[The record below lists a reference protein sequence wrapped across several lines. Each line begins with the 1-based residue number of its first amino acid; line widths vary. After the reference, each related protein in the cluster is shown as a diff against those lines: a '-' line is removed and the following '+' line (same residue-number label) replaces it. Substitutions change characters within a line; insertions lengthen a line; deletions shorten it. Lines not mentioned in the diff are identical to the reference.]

1 MSRVKES
8 KCEHEGT
15 SDLPEA
21 DEAMREA
28 PTSEYEVGYGK
39 PPKST
44 RFQPGQSGNPRGRP
58 KGTKNLKTDLIE
70 ELQEKIEIREGNRSR
85 KVTKQR
91 AFIKAL
97 TNGSIKGNARSA
109 ALLLSTMVR
118 VLDTGAN
125 DIEVSDE
132 ITADEA
138 EILREF
144 EARLR
149 RRAVASARATDKRD
163 SNPTSEES

>member
-1 MSRVKES
+1 MSRDKES
-8 KCEHEGT
+8 KCEREGT
-15 SDLPEA
+15 TDLPEA
-21 DEAMREA
+21 DEARREA
-28 PTSEYEVGYGK
+28 TTSEYEVGYGK

-70 ELQEKIEIREGNRSR
+70 ELHETIEIREGNRTR
-85 KVTKQR
+85 KVTKHR
-91 AFIKAL
+91 PFDNAL
-97 TNGSIKGNARSA
+97 STGSIKGNARSA
-109 ALLLSTMVR
+109 SPLLSTMIR

-125 DIEVSDE
+125 DIEASDE

-138 EILREF
+138 EILRDF

-149 RRAVASARATDKRD
+149 RRVGASARAADEEGSKLPGED
-163 SNPTSEES
+163 S

>member
-1 MSRVKES
+1 MSRDKES
-8 KCEHEGT
+8 KCEREGT
-15 SDLPEA
+15 TDLPQDGEA
-21 DEAMREA
+21 AREA
-28 PTSEYEVGYGK
+28 TTSEYEVGYGK

-70 ELQEKIEIREGNRSR
+70 ELHETIEIREGNRTR

-91 AFIKAL
+91 AFVKAL

-109 ALLLSTMVR
+109 GLLLSTMLR

-125 DIEVSDE
+125 DIEASDE

-149 RRAVASARATDKRD
+149 RRAVASTTAADEQGSKPL
-163 SNPTSEES
+163 SGES

>member
-1 MSRVKES
+1 MSRDKES
-8 KCEHEGT
+8 KCEREGT
-15 SDLPEA
+15 TDLPEA
-21 DEAMREA
+21 DEAARET

-44 RFQPGQSGNPRGRP
+44 RFQRGQSGNPRGRP

-70 ELQEKIEIREGNRSR
+70 ELQETIDIREGNRSR

-109 ALLLSTMVR
+109 SLLLSTMLR
-118 VLDTGAN
+118 ILDTGAN

-138 EILREF
+138 EILRDF

-149 RRAVASARATDKRD
+149 RRVGASARAADEEGSKLPGED
-163 SNPTSEES
+163 S

>member
-1 MSRVKES
+1 MSRDKES
-8 KCEHEGT
+8 KCEREGT
-15 SDLPEA
+15 TDLPEA
-21 DEAMREA
+21 DEAARET

-91 AFIKAL
+91 AFVKAL

-109 ALLLSTMVR
+109 SLLLSTMIR